1 MRNRGDAVVESS
13 ARTLI
18 PSPVRRLAGGL
29 FFVYTAIY
37 IPLSAI
43 SVIYLPSRVA
53 QFTPDDKVGALALVT
68 TVSSLVVMA
77 GQPVVG
83 ALSDRGVGR
92 FGRRVPWMLVG
103 ALCAL
108 VAIPALGAVQG
119 ILALGVVWV
128 LCELSLNAI
137 QAPAAAVMV
146 DRVPER
152 RRGIVSGVT
161 GAGFL
166 TGSAIGAVAM
176 GGVLFGSELG
186 VWVLCLVPVA
196 GVLVFLVLAP
206 ERRTAAVASA
216 SRRTGWRPFSFYR
229 RAGRDFI
236 WAFVSRALITLA
248 YSGLVTYLLY
258 IAQDHLGLPDGDAAA
273 LAGVLVVVLLAC
285 SLPSLVVAGI
295 VSDRLGRRKL
305 VIATSALIMAAAL
318 AIPLLAPN
326 VPGVIVFAAVFGL
339 GYGGY
344 SSVSKALSTL
354 VLPDAERGAATQLG
368 VFNIASVLPQVAAPG
383 LAWLVVTVTG
393 GYTGLFGVSIVLTLA
408 GAAAILFV
416 RSRR

>member
-1 MRNRGDAVVESS
+1 
-13 ARTLI
+13 
-18 PSPVRRLAGGL
+18 VRRLAGGL

-166 TGSAIGAVAM
+166 TGSAIGAV
-176 GGVLFGSELG
+176 
-186 VWVLCLVPVA
+186 
-196 GVLVFLVLAP
+196 
-206 ERRTAAVASA
+206 
-216 SRRTGWRPFSFYR
+216 
-229 RAGRDFI
+229 
-236 WAFVSRALITLA
+236 
-248 YSGLVTYLLY
+248 
-258 IAQDHLGLPDGDAAA
+258 
-273 LAGVLVVVLLAC
+273 
-285 SLPSLVVAGI
+285 
-295 VSDRLGRRKL
+295 
-305 VIATSALIMAAAL
+305 
-318 AIPLLAPN
+318 
-326 VPGVIVFAAVFGL
+326 
-339 GYGGY
+339 
-344 SSVSKALSTL
+344 
-354 VLPDAERGAATQLG
+354 
-368 VFNIASVLPQVAAPG
+368 
-383 LAWLVVTVTG
+383 
-393 GYTGLFGVSIVLTLA
+393 
-408 GAAAILFV
+408 
-416 RSRR
+416 